1 MESLSVL
8 GSIALGCG
16 GPAYALAFIPASQPA
31 QRAAIFALSTAL
43 TLRLQLIP
51 QSITN
56 NYMWNGLVLVA
67 IWALTIR
74 AADLLFL
81 KKVQITSLP
90 DLYSKTGTRNA
101 SSNGDSS
108 SKLERFWAAVMLINS
123 ARYVGTRYEVKNVP
137 SFSKKDKDYVPS
149 RGRFLLRSMIGL
161 ILAYLF
167 LDLVDILP
175 HPDIDVQCP
184 KAKEAI
190 FSRISEVDVE
200 EFVMR
205 SLGVLAIWIA
215 TYCIISAEYHFA
227 ALIAVGSGLSEP
239 RSWPPMF
246 GSFAD
251 AWSIRQFWG

>member
-8 GSIALGCG
+8 GSIALSWS
-16 GPAYALAFIPASQPA
+16 GPGYALAFIPASQPA

-51 QSITN
+51 QSISN
-56 NYMWNGLVLVA
+56 NYMWNGLVLVI
-67 IWALTIR
+67 IWEPIFR

-81 KKVQITSLP
+81 KNVQIISLP
-90 DLYSKTGTRNA
+90 DLYSKTETRNT

-108 SKLERFWAAVMLINS
+108 SNLERFWAAVMLIHS

-137 SFSKKDKDYVPS
+137 SFSRKDRDYVPS
-149 RGRFLLRSMIGL
+149 RGKFLLRSMIGL

-175 HPDIDVQCP
+175 HPDIEVQWP
-184 KAKEAI
+184 KAKEGI
-190 FSRISEVDVE
+190 FSRLSEVDVE

-205 SLGVLAIWIA
+205 SSGVLVTWIA

-227 ALIAVGSGLSEP
+227 ALIAVGSGFSEP